1 VSVAVVGGGI
11 TGLVAARDLAAAG
24 VPVTLV
30 EAGPRLGGK
39 ILTERFDGFL
49 VESGP
54 DSFLTTRPAAI
65 ELCRE
70 LGLGNRLIGTREP
83 RAVFIR
89 HRGRLV
95 PLPEGLALVLPTRL
109 RPFLTTPLF
118 SPREKLRMGLDL
130 FLPRATLDGDESVG
144 AFLRRRLGNDLVER
158 LAGPLLGGIYGTD
171 VDQLSLLAV
180 MPQLRAAEHAHRS
193 LLLAGRAGSGAPRG
207 PNGGSAGSLFQSLAG
222 GMGEL
227 VDALR
232 AALERGSRPANVRTS
247 TVVEALE
254 PIAGGHLVRLSDG
267 STVQAEAVVL
277 AAPAPAAAQLLE
289 ARVPAA
295 ARALRTIPFG
305 STVAV
310 TLGFPEDAL
319 PRPLRG
325 HGFLVPPD
333 EGLAISA
340 CTWSSAKWPGRA
352 PEGFVL
358 LRASLRAPDAA
369 LLAATDETLVAMART
384 DLARSLGL
392 RGEPILAR
400 VARWPHAMPRYT
412 IGHLDRVQ
420 AARAAL
426 AATPGIVLAGASYG
440 GVGLPDCVAQGRAA
454 AAQVLGWLAEGVGRR
469 AEAGSAL

>member
-1 VSVAVVGGGI
+1 MSVVVVGGGI

-30 EAGPRLGGK
+30 ETGARLGGK
-39 ILTERFDGFL
+39 ILTERIDGFL
-49 VESGP
+49 VEAGP
-54 DSFLTTRPAAI
+54 DSFLTTRPAAV

-70 LGLGNRLIGTREP
+70 LGLGDRLVGTSEP

-130 FLPRATLDGDESVG
+130 FLPRATLDGDDSVG
-144 AFLRRRLGNDLVER
+144 AFLRRRLGNALVER
-158 LAGPLLGGIYGTD
+158 LAGPLVGGIYGTD
-171 VDQLSLLAV
+171 VDRLSLLAV

-193 LLLAGRAGSGAPRG
+193 LLLAGRAGPGAPRG
-207 PNGGSAGSLFQSLAG
+207 PNGGSAASLFQSLAG

-232 AALERGSRPANVRTS
+232 AALERGSQPADVRTS

-254 PIAGGHLVRLSDG
+254 PTGGGHLVRLSDG

-277 AAPAPAAAQLLE
+277 AAPAPAAARLLE
-289 ARVPAA
+289 ASVPAA

-305 STVAV
+305 SSVAV

-358 LRASLRAPDAA
+358 LRVSFRYPDAA
-369 LLAATDETLVAMART
+369 LLGATDETLIGMART
-384 DLARSLGL
+384 DLARSMGL
-392 RGEPILAR
+392 RGEPSMTH

-412 IGHLDRVQ
+412 VGHLDRVR

-426 AATPGIVLAGASYG
+426 AATPGIALAGASYG

-454 AAQVLGWLAEGVGRR
+454 AAQVLGWLGEGVGRR

>member
-1 VSVAVVGGGI
+1 MSVVVVGGGI

-30 EAGPRLGGK
+30 EAGSRLGGK
-39 ILTERFDGFL
+39 ILTERIGGFL
-49 VESGP
+49 VEAGP
-54 DSFLTTRPAAI
+54 DSFLTTRPAAA

-70 LGLGNRLIGTREP
+70 LGLGDRLIGTREP

-89 HRGRLV
+89 HRKRLV

-109 RPFLTTPLF
+109 RPFLATPLF

-130 FLPRATLDGDESVG
+130 FLRRTTLDGDESVG
-144 AFLRRRLGNDLVER
+144 AFLRRRLGNALVER

-180 MPQLRAAEHAHRS
+180 LPQLRAAERAHRS
-193 LLLAGRAGSGAPRG
+193 LLLAGRAGPGAPRG
-207 PNGGSAGSLFQSLAG
+207 PNGPPASSLFQSLAG

-232 AALERGSRPANVRTS
+232 AALERGSQLAVLRTS

-254 PIAGGHLVRLSDG
+254 ATPGGHFVRLSDG
-267 STVQAEAVVL
+267 STVKAEAVIL
-277 AAPAPAAAQLLE
+277 AVPAAAAARLLE
-289 ARVPAA
+289 ARIPAA

-305 STVAV
+305 SSVAV
-310 TLGFPEDAL
+310 TLGFPEDGL

-325 HGFLVPPD
+325 HGFLVPPND
-333 EGLAISA
+333 GLAISA

-352 PEGFVL
+352 PAGSVL
-358 LRASLRAPDAA
+358 LRASLRAPDAT
-369 LLAATDETLVAMART
+369 LLAATDETLVAIARR
-384 DLARSLGL
+384 DLVRSMDL
-392 RGEPILAR
+392 RGELTLTH
-400 VARWPHAMPRYT
+400 VARWPDAMPRYT
-412 IGHLDRVQ
+412 VGHLDRVQ

-426 AATPGIVLAGASYG
+426 AATPGIVLAGASFG
-440 GVGLPDCVAQGRAA
+440 GVGLPDCIAQGRAA
-454 AAQVLGWLAEGVGRR
+454 AAQVLGWLGEGIGRR
-469 AEAGSAL
+469 AEAGPAL